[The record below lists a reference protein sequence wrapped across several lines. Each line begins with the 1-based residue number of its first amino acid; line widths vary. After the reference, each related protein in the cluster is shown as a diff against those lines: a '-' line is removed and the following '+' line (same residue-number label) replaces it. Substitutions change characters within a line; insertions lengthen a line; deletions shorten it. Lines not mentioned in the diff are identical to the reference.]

1 MTEEDGPMQ
10 KEAES
15 APAGNGYIDIAEAD
29 PTVPEAGDEAPPP
42 RAIIVWIDSLDPP
55 VARVTTQG
63 VPQIYVAAFLRVAAR
78 DADRRVMEG

>member
-1 MTEEDGPMQ
+1 MQ

-15 APAGNGYIDIAEAD
+15 APGGNGYLDIAEAD
-29 PTVPEAGDEAPPP
+29 PKVPEAQTETDPP

-63 VPQIYVAAFLRVAAR
+63 VPQIYIAAFLRVAAR
-78 DADRRVMEG
+78 DAERRVMES